1 MTNFREMTNNKKFI
15 YSIAFFFITAQIFAQ
30 ITIKSL
36 PINSEII
43 ADSNFSGKNF
53 KRVIKQLS
61 DNWKVYSENN
71 PGNKINTT
79 VPAVFDGYESLVYE
93 TSVDLSSDE
102 IEDNSIK
109 LVFLGVNY
117 SSEIL
122 LNNYSIF
129 KRAGGEIPFEIE
141 LPKDIL
147 KSGSKN
153 KIQIKVNSKLNSDYT
168 IPALQRFLFPAL
180 QRGISR
186 DVFLQFAANTNIS
199 KLGTKTSVDGNLSK
213 GKIDFV
219 LTLKNLNQLKTNTD
233 NPEQLT
239 VRIKLKPSFAGSTEQ
254 SFEHIINKNNKDEIE
269 TSFSFEVQNPT
280 TWSPSTPNYY
290 NCEVQLI
297 YGQQSV
303 DLIQREISF
312 IKLAANE
319 NSLTLNNQ
327 SYELKGTT
335 YFLNEAKLSQ
345 TDVYRKIENDL
356 KLIKETGF
364 NSVRFSKAYPHPY
377 ALTVCQR
384 IGLLALVE
392 LPLNS
397 IPEEI
402 LENSD
407 FQLTVK
413 SRLKELVDEYSRYS
427 SSIVYGLG
435 GGFLPNS
442 QITENF
448 LSNLS
453 EQISS
458 KGFLTYASFYGIQTN
473 KIESVN
479 LFGIELFARTSADAE
494 EFISGIED
502 AKYFISEINYPKYV
516 GSANGYLVQ
525 NSEEAQAKFLA
536 NMIEISRRKNLC
548 GFYVNTIF
556 NYTGDYNS
564 LYAFSENNSYALGI
578 LEKKSL
584 QNSLPYKVL
593 KSKLLNEGKVTIP
606 IGSRKDE
613 NKLIFIILALA
624 LSVIMAVLI
633 NTKKKFREDCTRA
646 LIRPYNFYADIRDHR
661 ILSSIHTF
669 ILLLVETASAALFL
683 AITLYYLRTN
693 ILLEKIL
700 LSFGDATIINTVS
713 NLAWHPEKS
722 FIYVFAALLIKVGFL
737 TLIIK
742 LASFSLKI
750 RVETLS
756 IFYSIVWAFLPFTLL
771 LPVELI
777 LYKILAAYGINIY
790 ALGFLVVFWLWILQ
804 RVIKGIHVIFDVR
817 PAPVY
822 FYSLLTI
829 VLVLGGIVF
838 YYQFTNSTI
847 YYLNNAIR
855 QYTSMSF

>member
-1 MTNFREMTNNKKFI
+1 MTNFREMTNNQKFF
-15 YSIAFFFITAQIFAQ
+15 YSIAFFFIAAQIFAQ

-43 ADSNFSGKNF
+43 ADSNFSGRNS
-53 KRVIKQLS
+53 KREIKQLS
-61 DNWKVYSENN
+61 ENWKVYSEKN

-93 TSVDLSSDE
+93 TSVYLSGE
-102 IEDNSIK
+102 EAKNKSIK

-129 KRAGGEIPFEIE
+129 KRASGEIPFEIE

-147 KSGSKN
+147 KPGAKN

-186 DVFLQFAANTNIS
+186 DVFIQLAANTNIS
-199 KLGTKTSVDGNLSK
+199 KLGITTKVDENFAK
-213 GKIDFV
+213 GKINFS
-219 LTLKNLNQLKTNTD
+219 LTLKNLNKLKKNYENPDQLF
-233 NPEQLT
+233 LR
-239 VRIKLKPSFAGSTEQ
+239 VKLKPAFIGSTEQ
-254 SFEHIINKNNKDEIE
+254 GFEYIINENNKDEIE

-290 NCEVQLI
+290 NCEVQLN
-297 YGQQSV
+297 YGQQLV
-303 DLIQREISF
+303 DLTQREISF
-312 IKLAANE
+312 TKLSVNE
-319 NSLTLNNQ
+319 NSLSLNNQ
-327 SYELKGTT
+327 SLELKGTT
-335 YFLNEAKLSQ
+335 YFINETMLLQ
-345 TDVYRKIENDL
+345 TNVYQKIENDL

-364 NSVRFSKAYPHPY
+364 NAVRFSKAYPHPY

-392 LPLNS
+392 LPINS

-402 LENSD
+402 LEISD

-413 SRLKELVDEYSRYS
+413 SRLKELVDDYSKYS
-427 SSIVYGLG
+427 NTTIYGLG
-435 GGFLPNS
+435 GSFLPNS

-448 LSNLS
+448 LSNIAS
-453 EQISS
+453 QIKL
-458 KGFLTYASFYGIQTN
+458 KGFSTYASFYGVQTN
-473 KIESVN
+473 TIESVD
-479 LFGIELFARTSADAE
+479 LFGIELFARTSDDAD
-494 EFISGIED
+494 EFISGIDE

-525 NSEEAQAKFLA
+525 NSEEAQAKFLE
-536 NMIEISRRKNLC
+536 NIIEISRRKNFC
-548 GFYVNTIF
+548 GFFVNTLF
-556 NYTGDYNS
+556 NYYGDYNS

-578 LEKKSL
+578 LENKSL

-593 KSKLLNEGKVTIP
+593 KSKLLNEGKVTVP

-700 LSFGDATIINTVS
+700 LSFGDGTIINTVS

-722 FIYVFAALLIKVGFL
+722 FIYIFAALLIKVGFL
-737 TLIIK
+737 TLVIK

-790 ALGFLVVFWLWILQ
+790 ALVFLIVFWLWILQ

-829 VLVLGGIVF
+829 ILVLGGIVF

-847 YYLNNAIR
+847 YYLNNAVR
-855 QYTSMSF
+855 QYISMSF